1 MSVKRFKIGDKVR
14 VHDDIA
20 NTKDHDRDGLCILD
34 GMKELAGR
42 VFTIEEIVRY
52 HYNVAEN
59 DWGWNDEMLEA
70 AGEPLDNFCVGDDIS
85 RGSGVR
91 RILAAVD
98 GCYLLSNT
106 DEYTVA
112 NDWYTAD
119 ELKQIGYQVLPPGH
133 SITLIEID
141 GKRYDEAEVKKA
153 IKDLEPID

>member
-1 MSVKRFKIGDKVR
+1 MSAKKFKVGDKVKIR
-14 VHDDIA
+14 KGLTDSSLYNHAYIERGVELFGGKTLTIKEVRDDFYF
-20 NTKDHDRDGLCILD
+20 
-34 GMKELAGR
+34 
-42 VFTIEEIVRY
+42 VEENCWAWDDKV
-52 HYNVAEN
+52 
-59 DWGWNDEMLEA
+59 LEA

-91 RILAAVD
+91 KVLAAVN

-106 DEYTVA
+106 DEYTIA

>member
-1 MSVKRFKIGDKVR
+1 
-14 VHDDIA
+14 
-20 NTKDHDRDGLCILD
+20 
-34 GMKELAGR
+34 
-42 VFTIEEIVRY
+42 
-52 HYNVAEN
+52 
-59 DWGWNDEMLEA
+59 MLEA

>member
-1 MSVKRFKIGDKVR
+1 MSVKKFKVGDKVR
-14 VHDDIA
+14 V
-20 NTKDHDRDGLCILD
+20 RSGLVIGTD
-34 GMKELAGR
+34 YGGVFVNEYTASLAGE
-42 VFTIEEIVRY
+42 VLTIRRLG
-52 HYNVAEN
+52 
-59 DWGWNDEMLEA
+59 WGWYRVSENGWQWSDEMLESV
-70 AGEPLDNFCVGDDIS
+70 EKTLDDLCAGDDIS

-91 RILAAVD
+91 KVLAAVD

-153 IKDLEPID
+153 IKDLEPIE